1 MSREHSWS
9 DQYTQGRAADIS
21 EDGAPAY
28 VAGHRRRW
36 GTSRMLHLGS
46 VGIALRTFSVRSSDK
61 DMLHLIFDLDEAT
74 SAKFRAIVERLDRNR
89 AA

>member
-1 MSREHSWS
+1 MW
-9 DQYTQGRAADIS
+9 
-21 EDGAPAY
+21 PAI
-28 VAGHRRRW
+28 VAG
-36 GTSRMLHLGS
+36 GLHLGS
-46 VGIALRTFSVRSSDK
+46 VGIALPFSVRSSDK

>member
-1 MSREHSWS
+1 VNIPGLTV
-9 DQYTQGRAADIS
+9 YTGRAADIS
-21 EDGAPAY
+21 EDGAGVCGGPSSP
-28 VAGHRRRW
+28 V
-36 GTSRMLHLGS
+36 GTRGMLHLAS
-46 VGIALRTFSVRSSDK
+46 VGIALPFSVRSSDK